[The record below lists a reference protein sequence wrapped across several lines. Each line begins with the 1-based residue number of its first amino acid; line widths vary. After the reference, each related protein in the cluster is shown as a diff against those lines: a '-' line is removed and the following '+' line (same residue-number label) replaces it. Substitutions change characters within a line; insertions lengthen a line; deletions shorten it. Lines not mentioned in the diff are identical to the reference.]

1 MMEYRPS
8 KLFNAFCDTVV
19 DAKEWEAYRIL
30 YKKFLKE
37 QNQQGHF
44 KALITGEK
52 RTLKIEFYMSH
63 KLNSLFVLVAYISR
77 AGEPRKSVADA
88 LKEQLEVIK
97 ELEE

>member
-8 KLFNAFCDTVV
+8 KLFNAFCDSIMN
-19 DAKEWEAYRIL
+19 AREWEAYRIL
-30 YKKFLKE
+30 YTRFLEERKQE
-37 QNQQGHF
+37 GHF

-52 RTLKIEFYMSH
+52 RTLKVEFYMSH
-63 KLNSLFVLVAYISR
+63 KLNSLFVLAAYISR
-77 AGEPRKSVADA
+77 PGEPRKSVADA